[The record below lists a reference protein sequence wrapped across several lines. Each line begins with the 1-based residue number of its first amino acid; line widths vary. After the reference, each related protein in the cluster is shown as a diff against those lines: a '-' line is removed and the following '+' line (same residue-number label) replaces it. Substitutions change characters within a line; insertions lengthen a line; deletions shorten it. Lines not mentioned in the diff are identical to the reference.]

1 MARVREGKGKE
12 EEQIEEGVGVTLMAS
27 GVPGRASSWPAV
39 GSKVCLEGG

>member
-27 GVPGRASSWPAV
+27 GVPGRASSWPAP
-39 GSKVCLEGG
+39 GLSFLI